1 MQRDQRRLAGGGVLS
16 CRLAHRAGVGREV
29 EQVVSKLEGQADGR
43 AELGQPFAVVGGGPG
58 GDGARLAGE
67 ADERAGLHGLQ
78 HDDAGFVGAVARGVE
93 VEHLASRHAAGAGRA
108 RQRQHQRYP
117 AFRGQGR
124 RLVGKDV
131 EGYFDNRVA
140 DALRKYLGGKA
151 ALVAKPLAEM
161 MPEYRDSRIGPYL
174 ALVSASAALPGD
186 PKAALGFYDFARLAA
201 PGTNVEEAALRRS
214 LAIAAGSGMVEAGL
228 GYANRYARRF
238 LHSPYASQFADL
250 FVMLAVDNYGEVA
263 DADIEGILASMDND
277 RKRETYLRIAR
288 KAAIVGKSELAR
300 MASARAEEI
309 PLAPG
314 LKSIG
319 EVDLYS
325 GLANLASPE
334 VGRIVND
341 LVGISD
347 EKLSQRDQA
356 LRAAAKF
363 VGDEVLRKPD
373 PNSLAQVDAATT
385 PGEGPATADSQ
396 TAHDGQSKVDEKSVA
411 QAEDANAG
419 IDEFVSK
426 GRSKLAQID
435 SLLQEG
441 K

>member
-1 MQRDQRRLAGGGVLS
+1 MMRMRRTHTLRLLAATLFGLAGATMAQAQAPED
-16 CRLAHRAGVGREV
+16 LAPYKMLRSLQFV
-29 EQVVSKLEGQADGR
+29 QDS
-43 AELGQPFAVVGGGPG
+43 VVGG
-58 GDGARLAGE
+58 DHAAAE
-67 ADERAGLHGLQ
+67 MQ
-78 HDDAGFVGAVARGVE
+78 KFM
-93 VEHLASRHAAGAGRA
+93 LASLDRRLRTAGSDVFEDPRNVDAALIYAMSGGN
-108 RQRQHQRYP
+108 P
-117 AFRGQGR
+117 ATLEF
-124 RLVGKDV
+124 LVGKDV

-396 TAHDGQSKVDEKSVA
+396 TAHAGQPKVDEKSVA

>member
-1 MQRDQRRLAGGGVLS
+1 MMRMRRTHTLRLLAATLFGLAGATMAQAQAPED
-16 CRLAHRAGVGREV
+16 LAPYKMLRSLQFV
-29 EQVVSKLEGQADGR
+29 QDS
-43 AELGQPFAVVGGGPG
+43 VVGG
-58 GDGARLAGE
+58 DHAAAE
-67 ADERAGLHGLQ
+67 MQ
-78 HDDAGFVGAVARGVE
+78 KFM
-93 VEHLASRHAAGAGRA
+93 LASLDRRLRTAGSDVFEDPRNVDAALIYAMSGGN
-108 RQRQHQRYP
+108 P
-117 AFRGQGR
+117 ATLEF
-124 RLVGKDV
+124 LVGKDV

>member
-1 MQRDQRRLAGGGVLS
+1 MRRTHTLRLLAATLFGLAGATMAQAQAPED
-16 CRLAHRAGVGREV
+16 LAPYKMLRSLQFV
-29 EQVVSKLEGQADGR
+29 QDS
-43 AELGQPFAVVGGGPG
+43 VVGG
-58 GDGARLAGE
+58 DHAAAE
-67 ADERAGLHGLQ
+67 MQ
-78 HDDAGFVGAVARGVE
+78 KFM
-93 VEHLASRHAAGAGRA
+93 LASLDRRLRTAGSDVFEDPRNVDAALIYAMSGGN
-108 RQRQHQRYP
+108 P
-117 AFRGQGR
+117 ATLEF
-124 RLVGKDV
+124 LVGKDV

-396 TAHDGQSKVDEKSVA
+396 TAHAGQPKVDEKSVA

>member
-1 MQRDQRRLAGGGVLS
+1 MMRMRRTHTLRLLAATLFGLAGATMA
-16 CRLAHRAGVGREV
+16 RAQAPEDLAPYKMLRSLQFV
-29 EQVVSKLEGQADGR
+29 QDS
-43 AELGQPFAVVGGGPG
+43 VVGG
-58 GDGARLAGE
+58 DHAAAE
-67 ADERAGLHGLQ
+67 MQ
-78 HDDAGFVGAVARGVE
+78 KFM
-93 VEHLASRHAAGAGRA
+93 LASLDRRLRTAGSDVFEDPRNVDAALIYAMSGGN
-108 RQRQHQRYP
+108 P
-117 AFRGQGR
+117 ATLEF
-124 RLVGKDV
+124 LVGKDV

>member
-1 MQRDQRRLAGGGVLS
+1 MRMRRTHTLRLLAATLFGLVGATMAQAQAS
-16 CRLAHRAGVGREV
+16 EDLAPYKMLRSLQFV
-29 EQVVSKLEGQADGR
+29 QDS
-43 AELGQPFAVVGGGPG
+43 VVGG
-58 GDGARLAGE
+58 DHAAAE
-67 ADERAGLHGLQ
+67 MQ
-78 HDDAGFVGAVARGVE
+78 KFM
-93 VEHLASRHAAGAGRA
+93 LASLDRRLRTAGSDVFEDPRNVDAALIYAMSGGN
-108 RQRQHQRYP
+108 P
-117 AFRGQGR
+117 ATLEF
-124 RLVGKDV
+124 LVGKDV

-201 PGTNVEEAALRRS
+201 PGTNVEEAALRRP

-396 TAHDGQSKVDEKSVA
+396 TAHAGQPKVDEKSVA

>member
-1 MQRDQRRLAGGGVLS
+1 MMRMRRTHTLRLLAATLFGLAGATMAQAQAS
-16 CRLAHRAGVGREV
+16 EDLAPYKMLRSLQFV
-29 EQVVSKLEGQADGR
+29 QDS
-43 AELGQPFAVVGGGPG
+43 VVGG
-58 GDGARLAGE
+58 DHAAAE
-67 ADERAGLHGLQ
+67 MQ
-78 HDDAGFVGAVARGVE
+78 KFM
-93 VEHLASRHAAGAGRA
+93 LASLDRRLRTAGSDVFEDPRNVDAALIYAMSGGN
-108 RQRQHQRYP
+108 P
-117 AFRGQGR
+117 ATLEF
-124 RLVGKDV
+124 LVGKDV

-396 TAHDGQSKVDEKSVA
+396 TAHAGQPKVDEKSVA

>member
-1 MQRDQRRLAGGGVLS
+1 MTRMRRTHTFRLLAATLFGLAGATTAQAQAQAPED
-16 CRLAHRAGVGREV
+16 LAPYKMLRSLQFV
-29 EQVVSKLEGQADGR
+29 QDS
-43 AELGQPFAVVGGGPG
+43 VVGG
-58 GDGARLAGE
+58 DHAAAE
-67 ADERAGLHGLQ
+67 MQ
-78 HDDAGFVGAVARGVE
+78 KFM
-93 VEHLASRHAAGAGRA
+93 LASLDRRLRTADSDVFEDPRNVDAALIYAMSGGN
-108 RQRQHQRYP
+108 P
-117 AFRGQGR
+117 ATLEF
-124 RLVGKDV
+124 LVGKDV

-201 PGTNVEEAALRRS
+201 PGTNIEEAALRRS
-214 LAIAAGSGMVEAGL
+214 LAIAAGSGMVGQGL

-263 DADIEGILASMDND
+263 DADIEDILASMDND

-288 KAAIVGKSELAR
+288 KAAIVGKSDLAR

-363 VGDEVLRKPD
+363 VGEEVLRKPQ

-385 PGEGPATADSQ
+385 PEEGAATVDSQ
-396 TAHDGQSKVDEKSVA
+396 TAQAGHSKVDEKSVT
-411 QAEDANAG
+411 QAEDVNAG
-419 IDEFVSK
+419 IDDFVSK

-435 SLLQEG
+435 SLLQES

>member
-1 MQRDQRRLAGGGVLS
+1 MMRMRRTYRLRLLAATLLGLAGATMAQAQAPED
-16 CRLAHRAGVGREV
+16 LAPYKMLRSLQFV
-29 EQVVSKLEGQADGR
+29 QDS
-43 AELGQPFAVVGGGPG
+43 VVGGDHAAAEMQKFMLASLDKRLRSADSAIFDDPRNVDAALIYAMSG
-58 GDGARLAGE
+58 GNPATLE
-67 ADERAGLHGLQ
+67 FL
-78 HDDAGFVGAVARGVE
+78 VAR
-93 VEHLASRHAAGAGRA
+93 
-108 RQRQHQRYP
+108 
-117 AFRGQGR
+117 
-124 RLVGKDV
+124 DV
-131 EGYFDNRVA
+131 DGYFDNRVA

-161 MPEYRDSRIGPYL
+161 MPEYRDSKIGPYL

-186 PKAALGFYDFARLAA
+186 PKSALGFYDYARLAA
-201 PGTNVEEAALRRS
+201 PGTNIEEAALRRS
-214 LAIAAGSGMVEAGL
+214 LAITAGSGMVDQGL

-250 FVMLAVDNYGEVA
+250 FVMLAVDNYGKVT
-263 DADIEGILASMDND
+263 DTDIEDILASMDAD
-277 RKRETYLRIAR
+277 RKREAYLRIAR
-288 KAAIVGKSELAR
+288 KAAIVGKADLAK

-341 LVGISD
+341 LVGISTD
-347 EKLSQRDQA
+347 KLSERDQA

-363 VGDEVLRKPD
+363 VGEEVLRKPD
-373 PNSLAQVDAATT
+373 ANSLAQAGAATT
-385 PGEGPATADSQ
+385 PGEEPASADSH
-396 TAHDGQSKVDEKSVA
+396 AGQPKADEKAMA
-411 QAEDANAG
+411 QAEAASAG
-419 IDEFVSK
+419 IDDFVTK

>member
-1 MQRDQRRLAGGGVLS
+1 MMRMRRTHTLRLLAATLFGLVGATMAQAQAS
-16 CRLAHRAGVGREV
+16 EDLAPYKMLRSLQFV
-29 EQVVSKLEGQADGR
+29 QDS
-43 AELGQPFAVVGGGPG
+43 VVGG
-58 GDGARLAGE
+58 DHAAAE
-67 ADERAGLHGLQ
+67 MQ
-78 HDDAGFVGAVARGVE
+78 KFM
-93 VEHLASRHAAGAGRA
+93 LASLDRRLRTAGSDVFEDPRNVDAALIYAMSGGN
-108 RQRQHQRYP
+108 P
-117 AFRGQGR
+117 ATLEF
-124 RLVGKDV
+124 LVGKDV

-238 LHSPYASQFADL
+238 LHYASQFADL

-396 TAHDGQSKVDEKSVA
+396 TAHAGQPKVDEKSVA

>member
-1 MQRDQRRLAGGGVLS
+1 MMRMRRTHTLRLLAATLFALAGATMAQAQAPED
-16 CRLAHRAGVGREV
+16 LAPYKMLRSLQFV
-29 EQVVSKLEGQADGR
+29 QDS
-43 AELGQPFAVVGGGPG
+43 VVGG
-58 GDGARLAGE
+58 DHAAAE
-67 ADERAGLHGLQ
+67 MQ
-78 HDDAGFVGAVARGVE
+78 KFM
-93 VEHLASRHAAGAGRA
+93 LASLDRRLRTAGSDVFEDPRNVDAALIYAMSGGN
-108 RQRQHQRYP
+108 P
-117 AFRGQGR
+117 ATLEF
-124 RLVGKDV
+124 LVGKDV

-396 TAHDGQSKVDEKSVA
+396 TAHAGQPKVDEKSVA

>member
-1 MQRDQRRLAGGGVLS
+1 MMRMRRTHTLRLLAATLFGLAGATMAQAQAPED
-16 CRLAHRAGVGREV
+16 LAPYKMLRSLQFV
-29 EQVVSKLEGQADGR
+29 QDS
-43 AELGQPFAVVGGGPG
+43 VVGG
-58 GDGARLAGE
+58 DHAAAE
-67 ADERAGLHGLQ
+67 MQ
-78 HDDAGFVGAVARGVE
+78 KFM
-93 VEHLASRHAAGAGRA
+93 LASLDRRLRTAGSDVFEDPRNVDAALIYAMSGGN
-108 RQRQHQRYP
+108 P
-117 AFRGQGR
+117 ATLEF
-124 RLVGKDV
+124 LVGKDV

-288 KAAIVGKSELAR
+288 KAAIIGKSELAR

-396 TAHDGQSKVDEKSVA
+396 TAHAGQPKVDEKSVA

>member
-1 MQRDQRRLAGGGVLS
+1 MRRTHTLRLLAATLFGLVGATMAQAQAS
-16 CRLAHRAGVGREV
+16 EDLAPYKMLRSLQFV
-29 EQVVSKLEGQADGR
+29 QDS
-43 AELGQPFAVVGGGPG
+43 VVGG
-58 GDGARLAGE
+58 DHAAAE
-67 ADERAGLHGLQ
+67 MQ
-78 HDDAGFVGAVARGVE
+78 KFM
-93 VEHLASRHAAGAGRA
+93 LASLDRRLRTAGSDVFEDPRNVDAALIYAMSGGN
-108 RQRQHQRYP
+108 P
-117 AFRGQGR
+117 ATLEF
-124 RLVGKDV
+124 LVGKDV

-396 TAHDGQSKVDEKSVA
+396 TAHAGQPKVDEKSVA

>member
-1 MQRDQRRLAGGGVLS
+1 MMRMRRTHTLRLLAATLFGLVGATMAQAQAS
-16 CRLAHRAGVGREV
+16 EDLAPYKMLRSLQFV
-29 EQVVSKLEGQADGR
+29 QDS
-43 AELGQPFAVVGGGPG
+43 VVGG
-58 GDGARLAGE
+58 DHAAAE
-67 ADERAGLHGLQ
+67 MQ
-78 HDDAGFVGAVARGVE
+78 KFM
-93 VEHLASRHAAGAGRA
+93 LASLDRRLRTAGSDVFEDPRNVDAALIYAMSGGN
-108 RQRQHQRYP
+108 P
-117 AFRGQGR
+117 ATLEF
-124 RLVGKDV
+124 LVGKDV

-396 TAHDGQSKVDEKSVA
+396 TAHAGQPKVDEKSVA